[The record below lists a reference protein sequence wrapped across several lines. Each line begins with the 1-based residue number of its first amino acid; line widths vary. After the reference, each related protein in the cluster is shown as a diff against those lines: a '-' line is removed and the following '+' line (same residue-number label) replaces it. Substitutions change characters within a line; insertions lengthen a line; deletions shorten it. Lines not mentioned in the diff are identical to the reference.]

1 MAIGIQIEEELLN
14 KEIFTI
20 LNADE
25 PEHFIRSVSVL
36 EEMGFPS
43 RGSFLEGISEQQS
56 GDPGEL
62 LQSDRELLSQKR
74 PERTKGGENLETK
87 D

>member
-1 MAIGIQIEEELLN
+1 MAIGIQIEEELLH

-20 LNADE
+20 LNADGIE
-25 PEHFIRSVSVL
+25 QPIRSVNTV

-43 RGSFLEGISEQQS
+43 RGSFLKGISEEQS

-74 PERTKGGENLETK
+74 PERTKGGENLETEA
-87 D
+87 

>member
-1 MAIGIQIEEELLN
+1 MAIGIQIEEELLH

-25 PEHFIRSVSVL
+25 PEHFIKSVSAL
-36 EEMGFPS
+36 EELGFPL
-43 RGSFLEGISEQQS
+43 RGSFLKGIPKERS

-74 PERTKGGENLETK
+74 PERTKGGENLETE